1 MTGPKTPYPD
11 STLDDRA
18 ARPGSP
24 AESAERTDEAA
35 VAAEDGAEQPDA
47 DDIRA
52 EAARRGAQAALSR
65 WPLP

>member
-1 MTGPKTPYPD
+1 MNGPKTPYPD
-11 STLDDRA
+11 STLDDREA
-18 ARPGSP
+18 HP
-24 AESAERTDEAA
+24 ASSEESSRQSDEAA
-35 VAAEDGAEQPDA
+35 APTEGGTEQPDG